1 MGDILMVKRGPK
13 KEFFIACKLFMFGY
27 KLKLFDMRNAILL
40 SQFDV
45 AEVQLI
51 YKSKLPASQRK
62 KITCSR
68 DAYDLLLKNWN
79 SDTVEYCEEFKILLM
94 NRSNAG

>member
-1 MGDILMVKRGPK
+1 
-13 KEFFIACKLFMFGY
+13 
-27 KLKLFDMRNAILL
+27 MRNAILL

-62 KITCSR
+62 KITWLQLCQKTHFLQKKSCNPC
-68 DAYDLLLKNWN
+68 LHG
-79 SDTVEYCEEFKILLM
+79 THTTHP
-94 NRSNAG
+94 